1 MRYYFLEWVNDF
13 EIMMLNSLAKDYP
26 VMKINRIMR
35 RYKSVNALMPGTLL
49 KKWHKHFHCAVK
61 LSAIK
66 PDDIVI
72 CNGYSVFPFLD
83 YIASMP
89 CKKVLILRDSVVA
102 LTRKRRLLGQLK
114 EDEDYIET
122 VRPVFDVIFSF
133 DSADCQRYSLAM
145 IEQFLPFSLH
155 EIQRLQKESKC
166 ENKRCFFVG
175 GYEPIRAETLKIL
188 TPELENSGYKPDFY
202 LLDKYNNHDSYPDN
216 CQNKR
221 LSYIENIEKVKH
233 ASVLLE
239 INKPEQRGLTLRAL
253 EALIFNK
260 KLITTNASIR
270 SMDLYDPSRIF
281 IYNVDDIEGLQ
292 DFLQSPL
299 PYVDEKLLSKYSAD
313 NLIMTLQKVNF

>member
-49 KKWHKHFHCAVK
+49 KKWHKRFHCAVK

>member
-49 KKWHKHFHCAVK
+49 KKWHKRFHCAVK

-145 IEQFLPFSLH
+145 IEQFLPFSLY
-155 EIQRLQKESKC
+155 EIQRLQKESKS

-221 LSYIENIEKVKH
+221 LSYIENIDKVKH

>member
-49 KKWHKHFHCAVK
+49 KKWHKRFHCAVK

-155 EIQRLQKESKC
+155 EIQRLQKESKI

-175 GYEPIRAETLKIL
+175 GYEPIRAEILKIL

-233 ASVLLE
+233 ASALLE

-270 SMDLYDPSRIF
+270 SMDLYDPARIF
-281 IYNVDDIEGLQ
+281 IYNVDDLG
-292 DFLQSPL
+292 DAAN
-299 PYVDEKLLSKYSAD
+299 LL
-313 NLIMTLQKVNF
+313 I

>member
-49 KKWHKHFHCAVK
+49 KKWHKRFHCAVK

-155 EIQRLQKESKC
+155 EIQRLQKESKS

-202 LLDKYNNHDSYPDN
+202 LLDKYNNHDNYPDN

-270 SMDLYDPSRIF
+270 SMDLYDPARIF

>member
-49 KKWHKHFHCAVK
+49 KKWHKRFHCAVK

-155 EIQRLQKESKC
+155 EIQRLQQESKI

-175 GYEPIRAETLKIL
+175 GYEPIRAEILKIL

-233 ASVLLE
+233 ASALLE

-270 SMDLYDPSRIF
+270 SMDLYDPARIF
-281 IYNVDDIEGLQ
+281 IYNVDDLEGLQ

-299 PYVDEKLLSKYSAD
+299 PHVHEKLLSKYSAD

>member
-49 KKWHKHFHCAVK
+49 KKWHKRFHCAVK

-155 EIQRLQKESKC
+155 EIQRLQKESKI

-175 GYEPIRAETLKIL
+175 GYEPIRAEILKIL
-188 TPELENSGYKPDFY
+188 TPELENSGYKADFY

-260 KLITTNASIR
+260 KLITTNTSIR
-270 SMDLYDPSRIF
+270 GMDLYDPARIF
-281 IYNVDDIEGLQ
+281 IYNVDDIEGLK

-299 PYVDEKLLSKYSAD
+299 PHVDEKLLSKYSAD

>member
-49 KKWHKHFHCAVK
+49 KKWHKRFHCAVK

-155 EIQRLQKESKC
+155 EIQRLQKESKS

>member
-49 KKWHKHFHCAVK
+49 KKWHKRFHCAVK

-89 CKKVLILRDSVVA
+89 CKKVLILRDSVLA

-155 EIQRLQKESKC
+155 EIQRLQKESKS

-270 SMDLYDPSRIF
+270 SMDLYDPARIF
-281 IYNVDDIEGLQ
+281 IYNVDDLEGLQ

-299 PYVDEKLLSKYSAD
+299 PHVDEKLLSKYSAD

>member
-35 RYKSVNALMPGTLL
+35 RYKSVNAFMPGTLL
-49 KKWHKHFHCAVK
+49 KKWHKRFHCAVK

-102 LTRKRRLLGQLK
+102 LTRKRRLLGQLT
-114 EDEDYIET
+114 EDEDYIEK

-133 DSADCQRYSLAM
+133 DSADCQRYNLAM

-155 EIQRLQKESKC
+155 EIQRLQKESQS
-166 ENKRCFFVG
+166 ENKSCFFVG
-175 GYEPIRAETLKIL
+175 GYEPVRAETLKII
-188 TPELENSGYKPDFY
+188 TPELENNGYSPDFY
-202 LLDKYNNHDSYPDN
+202 LLDKYNNQDNYPDN

-233 ASVLLE
+233 AAVLLE
-239 INKPEQRGLTLRAL
+239 INKPEQQGLTLRAL

-260 KLITTNASIR
+260 KLITTNVSIR
-270 SMDLYDPSRIF
+270 SMDLYDPARIF
-281 IYNVDDIEGLQ
+281 IYNEDDIEGLR

-299 PYVDEKLLSKYSAD
+299 PNVDETLLSKYSAD
-313 NLIMTLQKVNF
+313 SLIKTLQKVNF

>member
-49 KKWHKHFHCAVK
+49 KKWHKRFHCAVK

-155 EIQRLQKESKC
+155 EIQRLQQESKI

-175 GYEPIRAETLKIL
+175 GYEPIRAEILKIL
-188 TPELENSGYKPDFY
+188 T
-202 LLDKYNNHDSYPDN
+202 
-216 CQNKR
+216 
-221 LSYIENIEKVKH
+221 
-233 ASVLLE
+233 
-239 INKPEQRGLTLRAL
+239 
-253 EALIFNK
+253 
-260 KLITTNASIR
+260 
-270 SMDLYDPSRIF
+270 
-281 IYNVDDIEGLQ
+281 
-292 DFLQSPL
+292 
-299 PYVDEKLLSKYSAD
+299 
-313 NLIMTLQKVNF
+313 